1 MEKMEPRPRSFK
13 LGIIL
18 VLLTV
23 GASIPGIKLLRF
35 ALSPLR
41 PGDQQ
46 STYVVVTK
54 GLNPKEL
61 SRILTS
67 QQMIQD
73 ADSFIWLG
81 KITRQWK
88 HIKAGEYKISPSMS
102 PIEIFSTL
110 TSGISAAHPIT
121 VREGENF
128 YEIANDLEAKGLASA
143 EHFVR
148 LCKDPQFIASLGIF
162 KEKLPP
168 TLEGYFFPDTYFFNR
183 TLTDS
188 DMIKQMV
195 RHFLVFW
202 TPQIDARAKLLQMTQ
217 HEVLTL
223 ASIIEKETGVPDERP
238 IISSV
243 FHNRL
248 KKRMKLQSDP
258 TTIYGMWERYE
269 GKIHRSDLL
278 EKNSYNTYSVKA
290 LPIGP
295 IGNPGK
301 EAIEAALNPAN
312 TNYFY
317 FVSHNDG
324 THQFSTTIEEHNQ
337 AVRRFQIDP
346 KAREGKSWRDYLRKT
361 SNTKN

>member
-1 MEKMEPRPRSFK
+1 
-13 LGIIL
+13 
-18 VLLTV
+18 
-23 GASIPGIKLLRF
+23 
-35 ALSPLR
+35 
-41 PGDQQ
+41 
-46 STYVVVTK
+46 
-54 GLNPKEL
+54 
-61 SRILTS
+61 
-67 QQMIQD
+67 
-73 ADSFIWLG
+73 
-81 KITRQWK
+81 
-88 HIKAGEYKISPSMS
+88 MS